1 MQDYY
6 KGSPEIGTQSTGTTA
21 IASTS
26 GDRSIDSDLVSGDP
40 MLTRRTLTVAVVSGL
55 ALSACQQGPAPLTD
69 ADRNAIRAIV
79 ANFDKA
85 VLAADWPAVV
95 SVYAEDGILLPP
107 NAPAVQG
114 RAAMQ
119 TFFSG
124 LPKITAFSQRVVEI
138 EGQGNIAYPRGTYEM
153 TMMPPGAKAPLK
165 DTGKVIAV
173 WRKQADGS
181 WLVAR
186 VMWNSDLAPAR

>member
-1 MQDYY
+1 M
-6 KGSPEIGTQSTGTTA
+6 I
-21 IASTS
+21 
-26 GDRSIDSDLVSGDP
+26 V
-40 MLTRRTLTVAVVSGL
+40 RRLLATFALLAP
-55 ALSACQQGPAPLTD
+55 ALSACRSRPSALTD
-69 ADRNAIRAIV
+69 ADHNAIRSVV

-85 VLAADWPAVV
+85 VLAGDWPAVV

-119 TFFSG
+119 AFFSG
-124 LPKITAFSQRVVEI
+124 LPKITAFRQSVVEI
-138 EGQGNIAYPRGTYEM
+138 EGQGNLAYPRGTYEM

-173 WRKQADGS
+173 WRKQPDGS
-181 WLVAR
+181 WLVGR
-186 VMWNSDLAPAR
+186 VMWNSDLAPVR